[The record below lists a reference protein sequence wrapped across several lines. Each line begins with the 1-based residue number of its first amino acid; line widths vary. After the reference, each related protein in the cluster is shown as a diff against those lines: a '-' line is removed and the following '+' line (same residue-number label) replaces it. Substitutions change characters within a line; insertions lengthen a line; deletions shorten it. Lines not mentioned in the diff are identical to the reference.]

1 MEFQTTADNGVM
13 FYFSDKNN
21 IDHISLVM
29 SDGQIR
35 FSFNS
40 GTGPG
45 VITSAEKYND
55 GNLHMVRNST
65 LFVVRTGLK
74 ST

>member
-55 GNLHMVRNST
+55 GNLHMVR
-65 LFVVRTGLK
+65 LHRFR
-74 ST
+74 